1 MARLPYGPVSR
12 SYLLSE
18 WFRTHCRPL
27 PWLLSVSLLGSSFP
41 AGHVAAGE
49 PDMTASWLAQPGQPT
64 KDVQAAPPAA
74 GPQVKLNYTAAT
86 WEKVLKDLAE
96 QSGSQLIAD
105 RVPAGRY
112 SRRDKTL
119 YSRSDAVRIINKEIE
134 PLGFRVV
141 EKGQYLIVLDLP
153 SLRPRYQPPTV
164 PKATEAGEA
173 TKTATTAEPAPA
185 QTTQTPQRKFT
196 QVTPAPKGTAGRS
209 SPAGASRPG
218 SQRPSAIQ
226 QASHEET
233 VSESAAGAT
242 RAPARGGNHV
252 LQGEAGD
259 IPETSF
265 TTEVFRARYHKAT
278 DLAKQVYRAFKE
290 RAELIDAGHQGL
302 PAFRVR
308 RSSSESGTLF
318 QVSIDAAKEQLWVEA
333 PPAEAEA
340 VLKLL
345 RKLDTLEQEPIQLV
359 SSTKSVCT
367 VAPQLPAEIAKL
379 RAQRERLE
387 GQQVA
392 QVTPADEP
400 SPPTTPPQTP
410 MPRGALEEVVG
421 NVKAEVAIEAI
432 PDLGVIIIKGN
443 EGDVAQVMKVIRELE
458 RLSEATAPTVHLLFL
473 KHVNSEALAELLT
486 TVYESLTKFP
496 GKATQPR
503 QNVAILPVFKPN
515 AILIIAPASDME
527 SILDLA
533 DQLDMPVDPLTEFEV
548 FPLKS
553 AVAARVVE
561 KLQTL
566 YEEPVGLGA
575 RILIQA
581 DERSN
586 SVIVRAKPS
595 DLDEI
600 AALIKKIDREQT
612 DTVSQVRVFTL
623 KNAVATELA
632 AILNT
637 AIQSVLAPPQN
648 QGASQVFGTQGF
660 GAGSAQVAEE
670 FRDVPSTVLEILAPD
685 AEGKRRLRSGILANI
700 RITPNPQANSL
711 VVTAPEGSMAL
722 LEQLIQA
729 LDQPTGLVAEIK
741 VFTLANA
748 DATVIVQQ
756 LQGLFNAQVTGG
768 AGQAGVQR
776 QQQLGIQ
783 VAGAEDA
790 SSGLIPLKFSV
801 DTRTNSVIA
810 IGAADS
816 LRVVEALMLRL
827 DESDIR
833 NRKQSVYRLKNS
845 PASNIANSVT
855 QFLTSQQQLAQ
866 QDPNLFSSVEQLE
879 REVIVVAEPVSNSL
893 LISATPRYYDE
904 ILDLIKKLDEQP
916 QQVLMQA
923 LIVEVELEDTDEFGV
938 EMGFQD
944 SILFDRSLVDS
955 ANTYTTTTTTTQNN
969 TTVTQTNIISQAASP
984 GFLFANPATPLG
996 NNVSGTNTNAVGTQ
1010 GISNFSLGRI
1020 NGDLGFG
1027 GLVLSASSESVSLL
1041 LRALAQ
1047 NRQVRVLSRPQVRA
1061 MDNQEALIQQGQNV
1075 PIVNGVQITANGLAN
1090 PTVVRDDAGVI
1101 LQVTPRI
1108 SPDGNIVMAIRAEK
1122 SQYNLAPG
1130 SGVPIFV
1137 DGSTGNVIES
1147 PVKDISI
1154 AQTTI
1159 SVPNGQTVVL
1169 GGLITTRT
1177 DNIHRRVPWLGDIP
1191 VIGWAFRYDYIKT
1204 RRTELLI
1211 FLTPRIITDDAYAE
1225 HIKEVEMARLHFIEC
1240 EAEEI
1245 HGPLRGVPA
1254 EEMLFDGNVPQPGST
1269 LWQSAPSLP
1278 ANPPPAPAAP
1288 AAPSTPSTPEASLPP
1303 WNAPYT
1309 PAPTS
1314 STPLVTEPV
1323 PAPLPH
1329 APANTGS
1336 LLPPPQSRLEA
1347 PRAPERQFVQAPYD
1361 SRDQAGTVKI
1371 QKATQS
1377 SSESN
1382 SIRLGKEETPKKS
1395 WFRRP

>member
-1 MARLPYGPVSR
+1 
-12 SYLLSE
+12 
-18 WFRTHCRPL
+18 
-27 PWLLSVSLLGSSFP
+27 
-41 AGHVAAGE
+41 
-49 PDMTASWLAQPGQPT
+49 MTPSWLAQPGQPT
-64 KDVQAAPPAA
+64 KNVEGAAPPAA
-74 GPQVKLNYTAAT
+74 PQVKLNYTAAT

-96 QSGSQLIAD
+96 QTGSQLIAD

-119 YSRSDAVRIINKEIE
+119 YSRGDAVRIINREIE
-134 PLGFRVV
+134 PLGFRVI

-153 SLRPRYQPPTV
+153 SQRPRYQPPTV
-164 PKATEAGEA
+164 PKPTHH
-173 TKTATTAEPAPA
+173 TATTPPENPPP
-185 QTTQTPQRKFT
+185 THVPQRQFS
-196 QVTPAPKGTAGRS
+196 QVTPVPQPSAPAPQASAAERKSPRGGAGG
-209 SPAGASRPG
+209 PAGTGIR
-218 SQRPSAIQ
+218 
-226 QASHEET
+226 QASHEQPHDPP
-233 VSESAAGAT
+233 AG
-242 RAPARGGNHV
+242 RRHV
-252 LQGEAGD
+252 LEAEGDDAADGESSAS
-259 IPETSF
+259 TVV
-265 TTEVFRARYHKAT
+265 VFRARYQKAT
-278 DLAKQVYRAFKE
+278 ELAKRVYRLFRD
-290 RAELIDAGHQGL
+290 RAELVDVGRNGL

-308 RSSSESGTLF
+308 KIGGAAAAAPVLF
-318 QVSIDAAKEQLWVEA
+318 TVSIDAEKEELLIDA
-333 PPAEAEA
+333 RAAEADA
-340 VLKLL
+340 LLKLL
-345 RKLDTLEQEPIQLV
+345 RRLDTLEEEPIQLV

-367 VAPQLPAEIAKL
+367 VAPQLPAEFARL
-379 RAQRERLE
+379 RAQRERQEGLTVAQAGQPRGGDPSPMAT
-387 GQQVA
+387 GQQL
-392 QVTPADEP
+392 PAEG
-400 SPPTTPPQTP
+400 PPA
-410 MPRGALEEVVG
+410 RGPLEEVVG

-443 EGDVAQVMKVIRELE
+443 EADVAQVMKVIRELE
-458 RLSEATAPTVHLLFL
+458 RLSENTAPTVHLLFL

-486 TVYESLTKFP
+486 TVYESLAKFP

-503 QNVAILPVFKPN
+503 QNVAILPVSKPN
-515 AILIIAPASDME
+515 AILIVAPASDME

-548 FPLKS
+548 FPLK
-553 AVAARVVE
+553 AAIASRVVE
-561 KLQTL
+561 KLEAL
-566 YEEPVGLGA
+566 YQEPVGLGA
-575 RILIQA
+575 RIIIQA

-612 DTVSQVRVFTL
+612 DTVSQVKVFTL
-623 KNAVATELA
+623 KNAVATEMA

-637 AIQSVLAPPQN
+637 AIQSVLSPPQN

-660 GAGSAQVAEE
+660 GAAGGQVAEE
-670 FRDVPSTVLEILAPD
+670 FRDVPSTVLEILAPG
-685 AEGKRRLRSGILANI
+685 AEGQKRLRSGILANI

-711 VVTAPEGSMAL
+711 IVSAPEASLAL
-722 LEQLIQA
+722 IEQLIKA

-790 SSGLIPLKFSV
+790 SSGLIPLRFSV

-833 NRKQSVYRLKNS
+833 DRKQSVYRLKNS
-845 PASNIANSVT
+845 PATNIANSVT

-866 QDPNLFSSVEQLE
+866 QDPNLFSTVEQLE

-904 ILDLIKKLDEQP
+904 ILNLIKKLDEQP
-916 QQVLMQA
+916 QQVIMQA

-969 TTVTQTNIISQAASP
+969 TTVTQTNIISQAATP
-984 GFLFANPATPLG
+984 GFLFNNPSVPLG

-1010 GISNFSLGRI
+1010 GLSNFSLGRV

-1061 MDNQEALIQQGQNV
+1061 MDNQVALIQQGQNV

-1090 PTVVRDDAGVI
+1090 PSVVRDDAGVI
-1101 LQVTPRI
+1101 LEVTPRI

-1122 SQYNLAPG
+1122 SQYNLSPG

-1137 DGSTGNVIES
+1137 DANTGNVIES

-1191 VIGWAFRYDYIKT
+1191 VVGWAFRYDFVKT

-1211 FLTPRIITDDAYAE
+1211 FLTPRIITDEAYSE
-1225 HIKEVEMARLHFIEC
+1225 HIKEVEMARIHFIEC
-1240 EAEEI
+1240 EAEEL
-1245 HGPLRGVPA
+1245 HGPLRGIPS
-1254 EEMLFDGNVPQPGST
+1254 EEQLFDGQVPQPGST
-1269 LWQSAPSLP
+1269 LVPSP
-1278 ANPPPAPAAP
+1278 TPPPPPAAAP
-1288 AAPSTPSTPEASLPP
+1288 TDSAASLPP
-1303 WNAPYT
+1303 LNSPSV
-1309 PAPTS
+1309 PVPTS
-1314 STPLVTEPV
+1314 TTPWVPDPV
-1323 PAPLPH
+1323 PARLP
-1329 APANTGS
+1329 APPETTSG
-1336 LLPPPQSRLEA
+1336 LLPPPQSRAPAKPSPDRQVVQAHLEA
-1347 PRAPERQFVQAPYD
+1347 AEPAA
-1361 SRDQAGTVKI
+1361 TVKI
-1371 QKATQS
+1371 QKSANGTQ
-1377 SSESN
+1377 EPPAAV
-1382 SIRLGKEETPKKS
+1382 RLGKQSSTKTS
-1395 WFRRP
+1395 WFRRN

>member
-1 MARLPYGPVSR
+1 MARSLHGPVSR
-12 SYLLSE
+12 SSLLSE

-27 PWLLSVSLLGSSFP
+27 PWVLSVSLLGSTFP
-41 AGHVAAGE
+41 AGQLAAGE

-164 PKATEAGEA
+164 PKATDAGEA
-173 TKTATTAEPAPA
+173 TKTATTTEPPPA
-185 QTTQTPQRKFT
+185 KTAQTPQRQFT
-196 QVTPAPKGTAGRS
+196 QVTPVPKHSPGRS
-209 SPAGASRPG
+209 SPAGASRTAIPQA
-218 SQRPSAIQ
+218 STIQ

-233 VSESAAGAT
+233 VTEPPAGGP
-242 RAPARGGNHV
+242 RASARGGNHV
-252 LQGEAGD
+252 LHGEAGET
-259 IPETSF
+259 PETSF

-308 RSSSESGTLF
+308 RDGSSSGTLF

-333 PPAEAEA
+333 APAEAEA

-387 GQQVA
+387 GQHVA
-392 QVTPADEP
+392 QVTPADEQA
-400 SPPTTPPQTP
+400 PPQTTPPQTP
-410 MPRGALEEVVG
+410 PSRGALEEVVG

-561 KLQTL
+561 KLQSL

-904 ILDLIKKLDEQP
+904 ILELIKKLDEQP

-1061 MDNQEALIQQGQNV
+1061 MDNQLALIQQGQNV

-1101 LQVTPRI
+1101 LEVTPRI

-1191 VIGWAFRYDYIKT
+1191 VIGWAFRYDYVKT

-1269 LWQSAPSLP
+1269 LWQSAPALP
-1278 ANPPPAPAAP
+1278 PQPPPAPAAP
-1288 AAPSTPSTPEASLPP
+1288 SASEASLPP
-1303 WNAPYT
+1303 WNAPY
-1309 PAPTS
+1309 APVPTTT
-1314 STPLVTEPV
+1314 TPLVTEPV
-1323 PAPLPH
+1323 PAPLPG
-1329 APANTGS
+1329 APPSTGS
-1336 LLPPPQSRLEA
+1336 LLPPPQSRTET
-1347 PRAPERQFVQAPYD
+1347 PRTRERQLVQAPYEGG
-1361 SRDQAGTVKI
+1361 DQAGTVKI
-1371 QKATQS
+1371 QKAKQS

-1395 WFRRP
+1395 WLRRP